1 MKLNIPEFSFTILV
15 GKSVFFVALL
25 MFKLFTSLRMS
36 SFWTSLNE
44 KWDLELQNFLI
55 ATILGWFRYLTIAI
69 RSGSFIFSQIGS
81 SQLYCWVS
89 RFWIIFEKK
98 AFKTFAALFSV
109 LMISS
114 FSIRINLSL
123 DYFSH
128 LNCYNALFSFSLVEK
143 HNAFVVSRNFFCFH
157 YSYFWEICF

>member
-1 MKLNIPEFSFTILV
+1 
-15 GKSVFFVALL
+15 
-25 MFKLFTSLRMS
+25 MFRLFNSLRIF

-114 FSIRINLSL
+114 FSIRINFSL